1 MNKGAIAILSII
13 TIGAIAGGKFAIDK
27 LKKKAANID
36 FNISFNR
43 VHGLMGEGFSRFVS
57 PVIRTIFTLSLK
69 NFSGLNLAVNK
80 IYTRI
85 EVQKPGSM
93 DWTVIASQVSYINII
108 SNDGTN
114 KDVAIPVDIK
124 GFAAIGSLTNR
135 KNKHRAV
142 VSYEF
147 KGVSGTYIKDL
158 DVAGP
163 IAVWYDQQKK
173 KFPALAGATNAPV
186 QQITCLSNVA

>member
-1 MNKGAIAILSII
+1 MKNGLAILALAAGALII
-13 TIGAIAGGKFAIDK
+13 GSKVTIDK
-27 LKKKAANID
+27 LKEKAANID
-36 FNISFNR
+36 FNIGFNR
-43 VHGLMGEGFSRFVS
+43 IHGFMGEGLSKFLS

-93 DWTVIASQVSYINII
+93 EWTVIASQVNYINVAI
-108 SNDGTN
+108 NDGQSKN
-114 KDVAIPVDIK
+114 VDIPVDIK
-124 GFAAIGSLTNR
+124 GFAAISSITNR

-147 KGVSGTYIKDL
+147 KGISGTYVKDL
-158 DVAGP
+158 DLAGP
-163 IAVWYDQQKK
+163 LFTWYDQQKK
-173 KFPALAGATNAPV
+173 KFPALAGTVN
-186 QQITCLSNVA
+186 QNLTCLNNAF